1 MMHTT
6 CLVPEIFFSSY
17 LYKYS
22 LDHIHHLR
30 VMLFRV
36 SAGVPGARLQTNMST
51 VL

>member
-6 CLVPEIFFSSY
+6 CLVPD
-17 LYKYS
+17 LYKYN